1 MTDLQ
6 KLSVLKNM
14 LISSGLDCKIQ
25 YINGTGKPE
34 PSIYVN
40 HDYCGMYPDN
50 EVYHKISIIDSI
62 VSRRSDLEVIRHH
75 SKISTRIKLMQPLEK
90 QFPHDIK
97 NYKSND

>member
-6 KLSVLKNM
+6 KLTALKNQ
-14 LISSGLDCKIQ
+14 LIFSGLDCKIQ

-62 VSRRSDLEVIRHH
+62 VSRRSDLVVFRSH
-75 SKISTRIKLMQPLEK
+75 SKIGTRITLM
-90 QFPHDIK
+90 H
-97 NYKSND
+97 